1 MRTDE
6 FDFILPER
14 LIAQHPPAR
23 RGASRMLHVHGGLQ
37 EDRQFADLLQLVG
50 PNDVL
55 VLNDTRV
62 IKARLFGSK
71 DSGGRVEVLVERVL
85 NEHEVLAQVRASHA
99 PKAGCRMLLEEVLPV
114 EVLGDRKS
122 VV

>member
-6 FDFILPER
+6 FDFALPEQ

-23 RGASRMLHVHGGLQ
+23 RGASRLLHAHGGML
-37 EDRQFADLLQLVG
+37 DDCRFADLLRLVE

-71 DSGGRVEVLVERVL
+71 DSGGRIEVLVERY
-85 NEHEVLAQVRASHA
+85 
-99 PKAGCRMLLEEVLPV
+99 
-114 EVLGDRKS
+114 
-122 VV
+122 